1 MKTKSE
7 ERQVPLG
14 VLEEC
19 GLGCRDRQVLVTLN
33 QRLPRS
39 CPHARTT
46 RGRNLGLEGVC
57 VEPKPGISAS
67 VAVFVGPCAKV
78 HVQNRKRY
86 VKSFTDLAAVCALE
100 NYATISSGPLLFNN
114 IGNVVGSAV
123 NMDAD
128 VRQAGEKCALALR

>member
-1 MKTKSE
+1 M
-7 ERQVPLG
+7 
-14 VLEEC
+14 
-19 GLGCRDRQVLVTLN
+19 
-33 QRLPRS
+33 
-39 CPHARTT
+39 
-46 RGRNLGLEGVC
+46 
-57 VEPKPGISAS
+57 EPKPGISAS
-67 VAVFVGPCAKV
+67 VAVFVGPCAKL

-123 NMDAD
+123 NMGAD